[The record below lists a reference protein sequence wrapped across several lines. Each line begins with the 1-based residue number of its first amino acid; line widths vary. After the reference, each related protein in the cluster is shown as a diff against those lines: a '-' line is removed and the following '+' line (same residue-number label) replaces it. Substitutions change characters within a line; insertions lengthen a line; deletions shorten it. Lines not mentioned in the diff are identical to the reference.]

1 MSAKEDYVPSHPD
14 LFEVKFGSGDY
25 RSALI
30 ARKDFEPGDVVTYLK
45 DLTVRPQSYATMQCG
60 PGPDDHVIPSGD
72 LRYVNHSCD
81 PNVALDFRSPD
92 RAKWHMVALKR
103 IAIGDPVTFFYP
115 STEWLMDQ
123 PFDCTC
129 GALSC
134 LRRIEGA
141 AVLSKEE
148 LFARGTI
155 NLWISDA
162 IRERDF
168 AEPQSR
174 DGAN

>member
-1 MSAKEDYVPSHPD
+1 MLAKEDYVPSHPE
-14 LFEVKFGSGDY
+14 LFEVKFRSGDY
-25 RSALI
+25 CSVLI
-30 ARKDFEPGDVVTYLK
+30 ARKDFEAGDVVTYL
-45 DLTVRPQSYATMQCG
+45 DDFTVKPKSYATLQCG
-60 PGPDDHVIPSGD
+60 PGPDDNVGSSGD

-81 PNVALDFRSPD
+81 PNVALDLGSPD
-92 RAKWHMVALKR
+92 RAKWRMVALKR
-103 IAIGDPVTFFYP
+103 IAVGDPVTYFYP

-129 GALSC
+129 GAPSC

-148 LFARGTI
+148 LFAHGTI
-155 NLWISDA
+155 NPWISDA
-162 IRERDF
+162 IRERDC

>member
-1 MSAKEDYVPSHPD
+1 MVH
-14 LFEVKFGSGDY
+14 
-25 RSALI
+25 
-30 ARKDFEPGDVVTYLK
+30 LK
-45 DLTVRPQSYATMQCG
+45 DLTVVPKSYATLQCG
-60 PGPDDHVIPSGD
+60 PGPGDNLLVPGD
-72 LRYVNHSCD
+72 LVYINHSCD
-81 PNVALDFRSPD
+81 PNVALDLRSPD
-92 RAKWHMVALKR
+92 RAKWHIAALKR
-103 IAIGDPVTFFYP
+103 IAVGDPVTFFYP

-148 LFARGTI
+148 LFTRGTI
-155 NLWISDA
+155 NPWISDA